1 MEMTPLRSI
10 RKAKTCADPSWVAP
24 RTIAILAT
32 LALVLCLF
40 TSAALATAGGP
51 GSEDGTGPGD
61 DDLGSHGGR
70 TVDVELGQQRI
81 EVTSTLRAGDKANE
95 IGYAFEAQNRLR
107 IEMQYEGETPGEPAP
122 LRLAVTFSHLI
133 EFEDED
139 ADGIYDPGEEVV
151 SEQDLEGT
159 GIGPL
164 QYQMRTTLDGE
175 TEHVITGGT
184 SNGMFR
190 VITHLSARTAS
201 TSSGEV
207 SPSWAKIDLEIE
219 GYPYVR
225 TTTRLALMTRV
236 ETRNQFSIHQ
246 DAAGMSKYLGP
257 GEGGIVTQ
265 NQGANAFYS
274 WVRTAC
280 VDGLERPVGAS
291 AVLGDDGTKLYFAYA
306 RGDSITHDPK
316 LGLPL
321 DDTLI
326 DDDDG
331 SFDFMTKVV
340 PYSVA
345 MAGGI
350 AVVGLAIGLR
360 RRRGASI

>member
-1 MEMTPLRSI
+1 MEMTPLKSI
-10 RKAKTCADPSWVAP
+10 RKFKTSANPSRVAP
-24 RTIAILAT
+24 RTVVPLAT

-51 GSEDGTGPGD
+51 GSEDGSGPGD
-61 DDLGSHGGR
+61 DGVGGQGDR
-70 TVDVELGQQRI
+70 KVDVELGQQRI
-81 EVTSTLRAGDKANE
+81 VGDKANE

-139 ADGIYDPGEEVV
+139 GDGIYDPGEEVV
-151 SEQDLEGT
+151 SEEDLEGT
-159 GIGPL
+159 GIGQL

-190 VITHLSARTAS
+190 VTTHLSARTAM

-207 SPSWAKIDLEIE
+207 SPSWAKIDLVIE

-236 ETRNQFSIHQ
+236 ETQNQFSIHQ

-274 WVRTAC
+274 WVRTAS
-280 VDGLERPVGAS
+280 VDGQEKPVGVS
-291 AVLGDDGTKLYFAYA
+291 TVLDDYGTRLYYAYS
-306 RGDSITHDPK
+306 RGESITHDPK
-316 LGLPL
+316 LGLPVG
-321 DDTLI
+321 DTLI

-331 SFDFMTKVV
+331 SFNIMTKVV
-340 PYSVA
+340 PYTVA

-350 AVVGLAIGLR
+350 AVVGLAVVLLR
-360 RRRGASI
+360 RRGTSI